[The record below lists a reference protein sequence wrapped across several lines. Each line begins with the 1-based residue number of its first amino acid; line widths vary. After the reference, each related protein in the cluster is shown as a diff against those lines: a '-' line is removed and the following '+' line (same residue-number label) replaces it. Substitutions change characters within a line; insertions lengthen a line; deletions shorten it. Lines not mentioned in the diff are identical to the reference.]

1 MMTPAP
7 HIPDDEILL
16 ALECELGEA
25 RTREVSDHLAHCWTC
40 RARRNDFE
48 RGIGEFVELRKSA
61 SAAIPIPSAEG
72 PVARLRAQM
81 ALAVSEQGS
90 TNRSLGTWWRR
101 HAMPAGVCIAM
112 IALSAL
118 GLVFFLSAPRPAG
131 GPLPDG
137 VLTPGATRLI
147 SKDQVCVAPADDDRH
162 TPPLVLANQVFQRY
176 RIVRPAP
183 GTYEV
188 DYLISPS
195 LGGAEDVRNL
205 WPQPYSAG
213 EWSSRVKDALE
224 DHLRRLVCEGS
235 MDLATAQ
242 REIAA
247 DWIGAY
253 RKHFRSRHPLA
264 AHAVFVK
271 DRPWE

>member
-1 MMTPAP
+1 MTADP

-16 ALECELGEA
+16 ALEGELREA
-25 RTREVSDHLAHCWTC
+25 RTREVSGHLAHCWTC
-40 RARRNDFE
+40 RARRDDFE
-48 RGIGEFVELRKSA
+48 RGIGEFMELRKSA
-61 SAAIPIPSAEG
+61 SAAMPVPSAEG
-72 PVARLRAQM
+72 PVARLSAQM
-81 ALAVSEQGS
+81 ALAVSEQRS
-90 TNRSLGTWWRR
+90 TNRSLGAWWRR
-101 HAMPAGVCIAM
+101 HAMPAGVSIAM
-112 IALSAL
+112 IAISAL
-118 GLVFFLSAPRPAG
+118 GLAFFLSAPMPVG

-137 VLTPGATRLI
+137 RLTPGATRLI
-147 SKDQVCVAPADDDRH
+147 SREQVCVAPADDGRH
-162 TPPLVLANQVFQRY
+162 TAPLVLANQVFQRY

-188 DYLISPS
+188 DYLINPS

-224 DHLRRLVCEGS
+224 DHLRRLVCEGR

-242 REIAA
+242 REIAT

-253 RKHFRSRHPLA
+253 RRHFRSSRPLA